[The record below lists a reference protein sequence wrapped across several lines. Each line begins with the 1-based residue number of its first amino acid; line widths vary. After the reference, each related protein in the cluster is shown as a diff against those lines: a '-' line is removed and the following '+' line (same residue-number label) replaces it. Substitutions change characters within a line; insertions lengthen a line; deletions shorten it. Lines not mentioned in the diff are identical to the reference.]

1 LLRNILDVTDIV
13 VARRYYPVRAAAVFV
28 EKFIEGMKG
37 FSVAVI
43 GHIPRDNGRIDCAAC
58 ADIVKR
64 ARQQQP
70 AQRQTGVD
78 MGIRE
83 DADAEQ
89 NAFLFWRDGRVYVEH
104 HRQGH
109 HQGQQR
115 SSRRQTITS

>member
-1 LLRNILDVTDIV
+1 ME
-13 VARRYYPVRAAAVFV
+13 F
-28 EKFIEGMKG
+28 KQK
-37 FSVAVI
+37 AVI
-43 GHIPRDNGRIDCAAC
+43 HNRFDVEVRDA
-58 ADIVKR
+58 IVKR